1 MKLTRFLQS
10 SLRNRF
16 LLGMGVMLLPL
27 VVLAVV
33 SILALQSAIAA
44 LDDVVDE
51 ADKELALVLRLH
63 IQVQRASLFIHDYL
77 IRGHSDPEAR
87 DHFLQESQEVDRS
100 FRNTA
105 RAPFDLAEE
114 RAFIQA
120 AQAEWQESKGLA
132 ETIFSSS
139 SHTGVAATAQ
149 EMDRLDAH
157 VDRALALLVKVQTLA
172 QREMD
177 ERLVQAYGVRRQV
190 LLVIVTV
197 FALGLGAAILVGSL
211 LTRSVLH
218 PLRALERGANSIG
231 AGDLSHRISMV
242 AQDELGQLGH
252 TFNLMAERLSKSQ
265 SALEELS
272 THDALT
278 GLHNYRMLH
287 HRLVEEEERSRRYG
301 RPFSLLMLDIDY
313 FKTVND
319 THGHLAGDEALRAIA
334 ARIGHAVR
342 PVDLVA
348 RYGGEEFALILPETA
363 SVGALATAERIRETI
378 AAKPILLPLGQ
389 TVNLTVSI
397 GVASYPV
404 DADSGERLIDATDQA
419 MYTAKSSGRNR
430 VCVSGGS

>member
-1 MKLTRFLQS
+1 
-10 SLRNRF
+10 
-16 LLGMGVMLLPL
+16 
-27 VVLAVV
+27 VLAVV

-44 LDDVVDE
+44 LDDVVEE
-51 ADKELALVLRLH
+51 AGKELALVLRLH

-77 IRGHSDPEAR
+77 IRGHSDPETR
-87 DHFLQESQEVDRS
+87 RHFLQESQEVDRS
-100 FRNTA
+100 FRDTA
-105 RAPFDLAEE
+105 RAPFGLAEE

-120 AQAEWQESKGLA
+120 AQVEWQQSKGLA

-139 SHTGVAATAQ
+139 SRPGVVASAQ
-149 EMDRLDAH
+149 EMERLDAH
-157 VDRALALLVKVQTLA
+157 VDRVLESLDQVQDLA

-177 ERLVQAYGVRRQV
+177 DRLVRAYGVRRQV
-190 LLVIVTV
+190 LVIIVTV

-218 PLRALERGANSIG
+218 PLKVLERGANSIG
-231 AGDLSHRISMV
+231 AGDLSHRVSMV
-242 AQDELGQLGH
+242 AQDELGHLGD

-278 GLHNYRMLH
+278 GLYNYRVLN

-301 RPFSLLMLDIDY
+301 HPFSLLMLDIDY

-378 AAKPILLPLGQ
+378 AANPIRLPSGQ

-397 GVASYPV
+397 GVASYPE
-404 DADSGERLIDATDQA
+404 DAESVETLIDATDHA

-430 VCVSGGS
+430 VCCSGGS